1 MQQVA
6 RGCPTPTPLPR
17 SVVSSAH
24 VGPAGGQEILRCA
37 GGSPTP
43 LPRFSR
49 EKTNAMRPAWVGA
62 TQETHGGKGGH
73 APHYVKGSSPIIRTK
88 ISVNLPPYSCPLGLS
103 GAPDNSAD

>member
-1 MQQVA
+1 MPVQLAA
-6 RGCPTPTPLPR
+6 RK
-17 SVVSSAH
+17 S
-24 VGPAGGQEILRCA
+24 CA
-37 GGSPTP
+37 VPEAAPPSLASPVK
-43 LPRFSR
+43 
-49 EKTNAMRPAWVGA
+49 KTNAMRPAWVGA